1 MPLPPSLSAVRSDT
15 PPVLDGRV
23 NDEEWGAAPTASDFV
38 QQRPALGEPATE
50 NTEVRFLYTED
61 ALYIG
66 VVCFDSEPDKI
77 VDNQSRRDGNL
88 NDSDSILII
97 LDTYF
102 DRQNG
107 FLFGTNPSGIQY
119 DAQILNEGVSGGR
132 SVVRAVSVAQRL
144 QRQNE
149 ETWPPLT

>member
-1 MPLPPSLSAVRSDT
+1 M
-15 PPVLDGRV
+15 
-23 NDEEWGAAPTASDFV
+23 
-38 QQRPALGEPATE
+38 
-50 NTEVRFLYTED
+50 
-61 ALYIG
+61 
-66 VVCFDSEPDKI
+66 VCFDSEPDKI

-107 FLFGTNPSGIQY
+107 FSFETNLSGIQY